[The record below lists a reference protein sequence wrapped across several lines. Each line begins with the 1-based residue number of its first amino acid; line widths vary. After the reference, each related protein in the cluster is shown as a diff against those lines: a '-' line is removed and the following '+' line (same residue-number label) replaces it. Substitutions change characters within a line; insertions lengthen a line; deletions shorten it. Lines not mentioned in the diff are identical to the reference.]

1 MLCKYKSILGKEKT
15 GFHKTRFFGVALWD
29 TVGTV
34 VIAIILSVICK
45 ISFAWTLVS
54 LVVLGIFLH
63 RLFCVNTTINKI
75 IFGVV

>member
-1 MLCKYKSILGKEKT
+1 MFCKYKSILGKEKE
-15 GFHKTRFFGVALWD
+15 GFHEARLFGVALWD

-63 RLFCVNTTINKI
+63 RLFCVNTTINKL